1 MQKVV
6 GEMHLVTVGTFSSN
20 RYWMDACCF
29 QEATEQGTYNI
40 LESSENLLVLELRAS
55 SGNVGGHVIKPNRV
69 RELKIIID
77 FDEETLT
84 FDRAVF
90 TRFIN

>member
-1 MQKVV
+1 
-6 GEMHLVTVGTFSSN
+6 MHLETVWTFSGN

-29 QEATEQGTYNI
+29 QEATEQETYY
-40 LESSENLLVLELRAS
+40 SSENLLVLELHAS
-55 SGNVGGHVIKPNRV
+55 SGNVGGHGIKPNRI

-90 TRFIN
+90 TRFID